1 MISQMPVGPSDRGEN
16 FERLHNFKRLSRNLP
31 RNYELVQYIHVH
43 PCMYYGNILYTYL
56 VRVYYA

>member
-31 RNYELVQYIHVH
+31 RNYELVQYIHASMHV
-43 PCMYYGNILYTYL
+43 LW
-56 VRVYYA
+56 